1 MKFVVD
7 YRGPDGSHQQ
17 KEIEADDRAA
27 VFSELKKLGISA
39 IAVREGAMTKKA
51 KTAKGPSKPLPPSV
65 LRGVFA
71 GVIVIVLVVALFF
84 VFGNRDVKTQERA
97 AEKSKLIKE
106 VTPAALKPPSAL
118 VETNAV
124 PVTAETYDKG
134 LGDDW
139 ETIQRV
145 KKEGGQ
151 YVDAQGKRH
160 RVKVAKTIFDHN
172 TDSILCAV
180 LCAGT
185 QEIMLPPF
193 DGNEDREFLKSL
205 ETPIVIMNDD
215 PDDVKQ
221 KKLLVRA
228 ARKEVKDMMDQG
240 HSFQSI
246 IQSHRADMDL
256 QRESVAQAVEGLREY
271 LDKGDEEGAEL
282 YIEAMNPVLEKMG
295 ATPLHMPT
303 GENRP
308 HLKRKG
314 N

>member
-7 YRGPDGSHQQ
+7 YRGPDGSRQQ
-17 KEIEADDRAA
+17 KEIEAADRAA
-27 VFSELKKLGISA
+27 VFAELKKFGISA
-39 IAVREGAMTKKA
+39 ISVREGSMSKMSSSASPSLV
-51 KTAKGPSKPLPPSV
+51 KGLV
-65 LRGVFA
+65 AGLVVVIALA
-71 GVIVIVLVVALFF
+71 GVLYLVL
-84 VFGNRDVKTQERA
+84 GNRDEKPQETKVEKT
-97 AEKSKLIKE
+97 KLIEE
-106 VTPAALKPPSAL
+106 VAPAVCKTTSVQ
-118 VETNAV
+118 VETNVA

-134 LGDDW
+134 KGDDW

-145 KKEGGQ
+145 KKDGGQ

-193 DGNEDREFLKSL
+193 DGNEDKEFLKSL

-215 PDDVKQ
+215 PDDVKE

-256 QRESVAQAVEGLREY
+256 QRESVSQAAAGLREY
-271 LDKGDEEGAEL
+271 LDRGDSEGAEL

-295 ATPLHMPT
+295 ASPLHMPT

-308 HLKRKG
+308 HLKRKEK
-314 N
+314 